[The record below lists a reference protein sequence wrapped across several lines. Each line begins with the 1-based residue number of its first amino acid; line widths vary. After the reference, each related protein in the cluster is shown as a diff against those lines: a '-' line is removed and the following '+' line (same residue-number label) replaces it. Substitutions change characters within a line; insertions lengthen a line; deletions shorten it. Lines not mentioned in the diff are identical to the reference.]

1 MMPSIPEC
9 FENKNNR
16 RYYEIA
22 KIMIVKELLN
32 IHPTEKHIKSIG
44 VSKSLFDSIKRAFAT
59 QKEEEV
65 EVAVQKKEKPRGTEK
80 IRTQWIAPKAPKAI
94 NNDNFSKKFVVQ
106 QPKRHN

>member
-44 VSKSLFDSIKRAFAT
+44 
-59 QKEEEV
+59 KEEEV